1 MSIFQLDDAK
11 LSSKAATAGS
21 PPVEVRINRPIS
33 TLTSEENDKHQNRHS
48 RDRRFAPRYM
58 LDIWHRLV
66 DAALVI
72 GLCVVSGAEK
82 PALTAL
88 LIIIGLELVPNL
100 YRHQLTLSVLDSAPR
115 AVLAGTAVTF
125 GAVILTNSEWSIGV
139 VVKACIA
146 VSCALIFSRLLVT
159 PLLRLR
165 RRKSANYRHR
175 TLIVGAGTASVDL
188 ATTLIDEPEY
198 GLEPVA
204 FADRRSRT
212 EAAEL
217 GLPIADINGS
227 IVDLIRQFEA
237 KTVIIGFSDYDD
249 REVLEF
255 LRACVREDAEVFI
268 VPRLF
273 DYVGIQGSMD
283 RVKTIPLIR
292 MRRAAHRSFTWKF
305 KRPFDAAC
313 SGLALLALSPVLAL
327 LALLVKLDDP
337 KSPILFRQVRIGQD
351 GHEFELLKFRSMR
364 PAKTDETNTNWN
376 GAADPRMTR
385 LGSVM
390 RKYSLDELPQIYNV
404 LRGDM
409 AVVGPRPERPHFVSK
424 FSKVYHGYHSRHR
437 VPVGLTG
444 FAAINGLRGDT
455 SIKDRAMFDNFYIE
469 NWSLWLDVKIVL
481 STFKAV
487 FTGSGA

>member
-1 MSIFQLDDAK
+1 MSIFQLDDEK
-11 LSSKAATAGS
+11 LNAQSSSVDTPTSDA
-21 PPVEVRINRPIS
+21 RIDQQ
-33 TLTSEENDKHQNRHS
+33 LTPLTDDDKDQLRHQRSRHIT
-48 RDRRFAPRYM
+48 PLYM
-58 LDIWHRLV
+58 LDIWHRVV
-66 DAALVI
+66 DALLVLAVCFAVPAQSPVMTALVI
-72 GLCVVSGAEK
+72 VV
-82 PALTAL
+82 
-88 LIIIGLELVPNL
+88 GLELVPNL

-115 AVLAGTAVTF
+115 AVFAGVGVTF
-125 GAVILTNSEWSIGV
+125 AAVVLTNSNWSIGQ
-139 VVKACIA
+139 VVKVCA
-146 VSCALIFSRLLVT
+146 VVASALILSRMIVI
-159 PLLRLR
+159 PILRLR
-165 RRKSANYRHR
+165 RRKSAGYRHR

-188 ATTLIDEPEY
+188 AKTLINAPEY

-204 FADRRSRT
+204 FADRRKRT
-212 EAAEL
+212 DAAEL
-217 GLPIADINGS
+217 NLPITDINGS
-227 IVDLIRQFEA
+227 IVNLVREYDA

-249 REVLEF
+249 REVLDF

-283 RVKTIPLIR
+283 RVKTTPLIR
-292 MRRAAHRSFTWKF
+292 MRRAAHRSFTWKL

-313 SGLALLALSPVLAL
+313 SGLALIVLSPVLAL
-327 LALLVKLDDP
+327 MALLVKLEDR
-337 KSPILFRQVRIGQD
+337 KAPILFKQIRIGQD

-364 PAKTDETNTNWN
+364 PAKTEETNTNWN
-376 GAADPRMTR
+376 GAADPRMTP
-385 LGSVM
+385 LGAFM

-444 FAAINGLRGDT
+444 LAAINGLRGDT
-455 SIKDRAMFDNFYIE
+455 SIRERAMFDNFYIE
-469 NWSLWLDVKIVL
+469 NWSFWLDVKIVL

-487 FTGSGA
+487 FAGSGA